1 MQHLKERSLFFKGA
15 LKHIHEVGSIT
26 PSSRSVAKAMTAAM
40 RQKNGPRRILEVGA
54 GTGPIT
60 ARIVRDMQPGDHLDI
75 YEIEPRFTDFLARR
89 FETEAAFRRVKNQ
102 VTIYTA
108 GIETIERAPQYDVI
122 ISAVPFT
129 NLPPDLVKDFFDTY
143 AQILKPDGV
152 MTYIEYAFG
161 RTIFTVLSRKQEKQR
176 LKAVS
181 QVVNHY
187 VRNYQ
192 VKHRFVLLN
201 APPARIRS
209 LQFAQRQ

>member
-15 LKHIHEVGSIT
+15 LQHIHEVGSIT

-40 RQKNGPRRILEVGA
+40 RQKPAPRRILEVGA

-60 ARIVRDMQPGDHLDI
+60 ARIVRDMRPGDHLDI
-75 YEIEPRFTDFLARR
+75 YEIDPKFTAFLARR
-89 FETEAAFRRVKNQ
+89 FETEPAFQRVKDQ

-108 GIETIERAPQYDVI
+108 GIETIERAPTYDII
-122 ISAVPFT
+122 ISAGPFT
-129 NLPPDLVKDFFDTY
+129 NLPPALVREFFDTY
-143 AQILKPDGV
+143 AQVLNPEGV
-152 MTYIEYAFG
+152 LTYIEYAFG
-161 RTIFTVLSRKQEKQR
+161 RAIFTVLSRKKEKQR

-192 VKHRFVLLN
+192 VKHRFVLFN

-209 LQFAQRQ
+209 LQFEQR

>member
-1 MQHLKERSLFFKGA
+1 MQHLKERTLFFRGA
-15 LKHIHEVGSIT
+15 LQHIHAVGSIT
-26 PSSRSVAKAMTAAM
+26 PSSRSVAKAMTAHL
-40 RQKNGPRRILEVGA
+40 RQRPAPRRILEVGA

-60 ARIVRDMQPGDHLDI
+60 ARIVRDMRPGDHLDI
-75 YEIEPRFTDFLARR
+75 YEIDPKFTTFLAQR
-89 FETEAAFRRVKNQ
+89 FETEPAFQKVKNQ

-108 GIETIERAPQYDVI
+108 GIETIERVPTYDII

-129 NLPPDLVKDFFDTY
+129 NLPPALVRDFFDTY
-143 AQILKPDGV
+143 AQILNPDGV
-152 MTYIEYAFG
+152 LTYIEYAFG
-161 RTIFTVLSRKQEKQR
+161 RALFTVLSRQKEKQR

-209 LQFAQRQ
+209 LQFR